1 MPNSTNN
8 DNMAKALAELSKQTK
23 PNFLSVAEKYKVN
36 WTTLSRHFNGTQRS
50 RSDYLSELRQCLI
63 SA

>member
-8 DNMAKALAELSKQTK
+8 DDMAKALAELSKQTK

-36 WTTLSRHFNGTQRS
+36 RTTLSRHFNGT
-50 RSDYLSELRQCLI
+50 
-63 SA
+63 